1 MKKLKLLL
9 ILFTT
14 TLITMWLYVGANY
27 DFPYEY
33 MTNENE
39 ISSGNYETEI
49 WQIMKY
55 DNITQTN
62 SVLNRLLDLF
72 KLSNQSWYD
81 YWWWT
86 SKAVYYAKMI
96 VNLMLSFVSFI
107 ALVMV
112 IYAFYMIF
120 FLKDEAGITKAKQV
134 LKWVAIAIIIMW
146 LSRFIVSM
154 IFWIQSN
161 SANPENDIPPVNNTS
176 YINSAQADISNVS
189 NSFIPNN

>member
-39 ISSGNYETEI
+39 ISSSNYETEI

-55 DNITQTN
+55 DNVTQTN
-62 SVLNRLLDLF
+62 SVLNRLLKLF
-72 KLSNQSWYD
+72 KLSSQDWYQE
-81 YWWWT
+81 WWWT

-161 SANPENDIPPVNNTS
+161 SANPENDIPPVNNAS
-176 YINSAQADISNVS
+176 YVNSAQVDMSNATMTLE
-189 NSFIPNN
+189 NNN